1 MPARGNGRAQ
11 DVQAAYGSG
20 DARSRVSHGDQST
33 GVSIAFLARAR
44 IVVCSKQPEAL
55 FVVVEVHGIKHCAN
69 PTKEWPCGFCTGI
82 HFAACAY
89 RYLVLRLSLDSSHF
103 GIGAQIHI
111 RTGSTSRS

>member
-1 MPARGNGRAQ
+1 MDERKMSKRHTVLEMQ
-11 DVQAAYGSG
+11 DLGSVMEI
-20 DARSRVSHGDQST
+20 SRQECA
-33 GVSIAFLARAR
+33 AFLARAR

-89 RYLVLRLSLDSSHF
+89 GYLVLRLSLDSSHF